1 MVNFKQWIKLQ
12 ELDGVGPGMSP
23 KIGNADEE
31 GLAYLKPVTDP
42 YPKSKRAK
50 DIEVLFGMRKKEKT
64 KKPRKQSKNLKK

>member
-12 ELDGVGPGMSP
+12 ELDALGSGMSP
-23 KIGNADEE
+23 KIGPEDKE

-42 YPKSKRAK
+42 HPKSKRAK

-64 KKPRKQSKNLKK
+64 KKDVEQDREKR